1 MTVFG
6 KFILATFVSLFCM
19 LGALG
24 ARHPI
29 PLILIAI
36 ACWVLFVLSFS
47 PGLSKNERKK
57 REKLRMFNE
66 FMKYKNR
73 DNSL

>member
-6 KFILATFVSLFCM
+6 KLLLATLVSFFCM
-19 LGALG
+19 VGALG

-47 PGLSKNERKK
+47 SGSKKERERK
-57 REKLRMFNE
+57 EKLRMFNE
-66 FMKYKNR
+66 FMKYKNKG
-73 DNSL
+73 L

>member
-6 KFILATFVSLFCM
+6 KFILATFVSFFCM
-19 LGALG
+19 VGALG

-36 ACWVLFVLSFS
+36 ACWVLFILS
-47 PGLSKNERKK
+47 LSSGNSSKKERER

-66 FMKYKNR
+66 FMKYKKK
-73 DNSL
+73 

>member
-6 KFILATFVSLFCM
+6 KFILATFVSFFCM
-19 LGALG
+19 IGALG

-36 ACWVLFVLSFS
+36 VCWVLFVLSFS
-47 PGLSKNERKK
+47 SRSSKKERNR
-57 REKLRMFNE
+57 REKLRMYNE

-73 DNSL
+73 ESSL

>member
-6 KFILATFVSLFCM
+6 KFLLATIVSFFCM
-19 LGALG
+19 VGALG
-24 ARHPI
+24 ASHPI
-29 PLILIAI
+29 PLMLIAI

-47 PGLSKNERKK
+47 SSSSKKERERK
-57 REKLRMFNE
+57 EKMRMYNE

-73 DNSL
+73 NNNL